1 MVEIVSVRVR
11 SIGVVEKL
19 KVQRSKRIAAKAS
32 AKPHD
37 FVQTYFERQRVR
49 AAVYRREEL
58 PAGSRL
64 RTPCIV
70 TEYSATT
77 LVPDGASAAVDRS
90 ANLIIDVRGS
100 TVQNRLR

>member
-1 MVEIVSVRVR
+1 MVEIVSVSVR
-11 SIGVVEKL
+11 SIGIVEKL
-19 KVQRSKRIAAKAS
+19 KVQRLKKVAAKAS

-37 FVQTYFERQRVR
+37 FVETYFERQRVR

-77 LVPDGASAAVDRS
+77 LVPDGCDARIDFLGNIIVDVK
-90 ANLIIDVRGS
+90 N
-100 TVQNRLR
+100 